1 MFRAA
6 LASGVPGGGA
16 VVTAHQDSGGR
27 FSGPW
32 FPLTASCQGERPA
45 SRRGGVRWGA
55 AVQQALWLGVPLCC
69 VFCCCCPRILH
80 GSLVKPPSNVS
91 ALLLGDW
98 KAWARPPQLFAL
110 STSGRHP
117 VAKDCI
123 HQLPGWR
130 ANPLGHLTVPH
141 QLGEGSVTAGANR
154 PCG

>member
-16 VVTAHQDSGGR
+16 VVTAHQDSGGQILR
-27 FSGPW
+27 SLVSSDCLLPGRAAGQP
-32 FPLTASCQGERPA
+32 PG
-45 SRRGGVRWGA
+45 WGS
-55 AVQQALWLGVPLCC
+55 AVQQALWLGDPLCC
-69 VFCCCCPRILH
+69 VFCCCWPRILQ
-80 GSLVKPPSNVS
+80 GSLGKPPSNVS

-98 KAWARPPQLFAL
+98 KAWTRPPQLFAL

-117 VAKDCI
+117 VAKDCT
-123 HQLPGWR
+123 HQLPRWR

-141 QLGEGSVTAGANR
+141 QPGEGSVTAGANR